1 MAEETQP
8 KPRGKT
14 VLRREIP
21 LASGST
27 PGKLMI
33 CSSCVEQYQVRPFLS
48 QHLSS
53 SLMWAIRHVAT
64 QGVCG
69 IPRFLALCCGLVV
82 MHAWESVCAHIWR
95 ERERERERAGSRVG
109 VSWPPGS
116 THHHPCLVCGACQC
130 CGTTHLCLWF
140 GGPCMNV
147 SSHTRDHNAGMRISE
162 HRLTL
167 LLLSFA
173 HNAVPP
179 LQP

>member
-95 ERERERERAGSRVG
+95 ERERESGESRGCVMATRFH
-109 VSWPPGS
+109 SPPPMS
-116 THHHPCLVCGACQC
+116 
-130 CGTTHLCLWF
+130 CLWSMPVLWHNTPLSLVW
-140 GGPCMNV
+140 GSLHECV
-147 SSHTRDHNAGMRISE
+147 ESHKRPQRRDAN
-162 HRLTL
+162 
-167 LLLSFA
+167 F
-173 HNAVPP
+173 
-179 LQP
+179 